1 MEEEVV
7 MGVMADVAMGV
18 MVEVAMGVM
27 VEVVVAVAAGDLE
40 DGGDAPKFLFKSH
53 HFSSNS

>member
-1 MEEEVV
+1 
-7 MGVMADVAMGV
+7 MADVAMGV